1 MKGLELARGFWE
13 DLLHPALER
22 EAPELTDRIAAGLCG
37 AGSDCLGYDDEHPLR
52 RTARVATLS
61 AGYVDAEAK
70 ELRFLFPELL
80 EREGRCRFTGCLHL
94 KEPDCAVKE
103 DVSRGIIAESRY
115 ESYRKL
121 MTELS
126 ERRKYK

>member
-1 MKGLELARGFWE
+1 METGEISRKISRGKQTTRHTELFPMGEESYLLDTPGF
-13 DLLHPALER
+13 
-22 EAPELTDRIAAGLCG
+22 
-37 AGSDCLGYDDEHPLR
+37 SS
-52 RTARVATLS
+52 V
-61 AGYVDAEAK
+61 YVDAEAK

-94 KEPDCAVKE
+94 KEPDCAVKQ